1 MAVAREPTYASAVVV
16 SVTPKQPSFF
26 AGELFECTITF
37 TNTNVA
43 RRPMDHRRS
52 LSTPRRVTS
61 LSGLPA
67 SAPARPARLGMVG
80 TKPPS
85 LVPGNPTPRRATYS
99 SRPEAERRAEVPA
112 MHPHA
117 RQKSVV
123 AYQVEDLSQA
133 FGLTQTPNPAAVI
146 ASPHPDL
153 YASQNEAMDEALRES
168 ISTWAGDS
176 LTEHASQ
183 SPLFPRRDALPLGH
197 EKLLWAFAQ
206 VGGTME
212 LERTIVRSADF
223 DQLRLRLARGELPST
238 PASPA
243 STQSTPRTLGGG
255 ELSYDA
261 EYEAGSIDFESGAR
275 PTDMR
280 ASHVPAVATMAA
292 LLFGAAGSRRASAG
306 RHQPSGSTFS
316 DIQTRTLL
324 SRTLPTYST
333 PPSMLGV
340 DMELAPG
347 ESRSF
352 TLALP
357 LPADLPPS
365 FHGQAVHFDYY
376 LTIGTNRVDARV
388 RGMQQSR
395 LLHIPIRVYNHVSP
409 GAGIDACFDMLHP
422 IVLPHADATVEQVGR
437 ARPERAAERE
447 ALSTWAQQLLCGGAA
462 GERTDVAL
470 PPTCMDAVQDLAQ
483 RAGKVTY
490 DIAKDG
496 QVAAVLTVAR
506 AKYRLGDAV
515 HVIVRM
521 NELHANVRVV
531 RVAAALESHEEVDA
545 SLALLPPGRTQR
557 MTRQVYAT
565 HHENTL
571 DTRQTSMLLT
581 IPSGATPE
589 FMTSGIR
596 HRWSLRVSLLTE
608 SADDGT
614 QRREPPPHL
623 VQHPDAY
630 SAEA

>member
-1 MAVAREPTYASAVVV
+1 MPYDLHRATATMAAAKEPTYASAVVV

-43 RRPMDHRRS
+43 RRPMMDHRRS
-52 LSTPRRVTS
+52 VSLPRRVTS
-61 LSGLPA
+61 FSGPPAAGA
-67 SAPARPARLGMVG
+67 SASARPARMGMVG
-80 TKPPS
+80 S
-85 LVPGNPTPRRATYS
+85 QDLVPTPGAPTPRRATYT
-99 SRPEAERRAEVPA
+99 SRPDAGDQRGTDVPA
-112 MHPHA
+112 LHPHA
-117 RQKSVV
+117 RQKSMV

-133 FGLTQTPNPAAVI
+133 FGLAQTPPRPFD

-153 YASQNEAMDEALRES
+153 FTSQNEAMDEALRES
-168 ISTWAGDS
+168 ITTWAGDS

-212 LERTIVRSADF
+212 LERSLVRPADF
-223 DQLRLRLARGELPST
+223 DQLRLRLARGEMPGT

-243 STQSTPRTLGGG
+243 SSQGTPRTLGGG
-255 ELSYDA
+255 EWSYDA
-261 EYEAGSIDFESGAR
+261 EYEAGSIEFESGTRTA
-275 PTDMR
+275 DLR

-292 LLFGAAGSRRASAG
+292 LLFRPSGTRRATPTP
-306 RHQPSGSTFS
+306 RLQPSGSTYA

-333 PPSMLGV
+333 PPTMLGV

-352 TLALP
+352 TLTLP

-388 RGMQQSR
+388 QGMQQSR

-409 GAGIDACFDMLHP
+409 SAGIDACFDLLHP
-422 IVLPHADATVEQVGR
+422 LVLPHSEATVEHVGR
-437 ARPERAAERE
+437 APRE
-447 ALSTWAQQLLCGGAA
+447 QPAKRDAIRQWAVQLLCGGST
-462 GERTDVAL
+462 GERTDAAPL
-470 PPTCMDAVQDLAQ
+470 PTCMDTVQELAQ

-506 AKYRLGDAV
+506 AKYLLGDAV

-521 NELHANVRVV
+521 NELGAYVRVV
-531 RVAAALESHEEVDA
+531 RVC
-545 SLALLPPGRTQR
+545 
-557 MTRQVYAT
+557 
-565 HHENTL
+565 
-571 DTRQTSMLLT
+571 
-581 IPSGATPE
+581 
-589 FMTSGIR
+589 IR
-596 HRWSLRVSLLTE
+596 HSSRRSPPFSSRTKRWMPRWRCCPRG
-608 SADDGT
+608 A
-614 QRREPPPHL
+614 RRR
-623 VQHPDAY
+623 
-630 SAEA
+630 

>member
-1 MAVAREPTYASAVVV
+1 MAAAREPTYASAVVV
-16 SVTPKQPSFF
+16 SVTPNQPSFF

-52 LSTPRRVTS
+52 LSMPRRVTS

-67 SAPARPARLGMVG
+67 SAPGRPARLGMVG
-80 TKPPS
+80 SKPPA
-85 LVPGNPTPRRATYS
+85 LTPGDPVPRRATFS
-99 SRPEAERRAEVPA
+99 SRAEVPA
-112 MHPHA
+112 AHPHA

-133 FGLTQTPNPAAVI
+133 FGLLQTPHPLPVVN
-146 ASPHPDL
+146 ASPLPDL
-153 YASQNEAMDEALRES
+153 YASQNEAMDEAVRES

-212 LERTIVRSADF
+212 LERTIVRSTDF

-243 STQSTPRTLGGG
+243 SSQGTPRTLGGG

-261 EYEAGSIDFESGAR
+261 EYEAGSIDMESGAR
-275 PTDMR
+275 PTDLR

-292 LLFGAAGSRRASAG
+292 LLFRAAGARRAPAG
-306 RHQPSGSTFS
+306 RHQPSGSTLS

-333 PPSMLGV
+333 PPTMLGV
-340 DMELAPG
+340 DIELAPG

-352 TLALP
+352 MLALP

-388 RGMQQSR
+388 HGMQQSR

-409 GAGIDACFDMLHP
+409 WTGTDACFDILHP
-422 IVLPHADATVEQVGR
+422 IVLPHSDATVEQVGR

-447 ALSTWAQQLLCGGAA
+447 ALSTWAQQLLRGGAT

-531 RVAAALESHEEVDA
+531 RVCIRDSCRSPRH
-545 SLALLPPGRTQR
+545 SSRTKR
-557 MTRQVYAT
+557 S
-565 HHENTL
+565 TL
-571 DTRQTSMLLT
+571 RWRCCRL
-581 IPSGATPE
+581 GA
-589 FMTSGIR
+589 
-596 HRWSLRVSLLTE
+596 
-608 SADDGT
+608 
-614 QRREPPPHL
+614 RRK
-623 VQHPDAY
+623 
-630 SAEA
+630 

>member
-1 MAVAREPTYASAVVV
+1 MVGSNPPAL
-16 SVTPKQPSFF
+16 TP
-26 AGELFECTITF
+26 G
-37 TNTNVA
+37 
-43 RRPMDHRRS
+43 D
-52 LSTPRRVTS
+52 
-61 LSGLPA
+61 
-67 SAPARPARLGMVG
+67 PAR
-80 TKPPS
+80 
-85 LVPGNPTPRRATYS
+85 RRATFS
-99 SRPEAERRAEVPA
+99 SRPEAWNRRVPDVPA
-112 MHPHA
+112 LHPHA

-133 FGLTQTPNPAAVI
+133 FGLSQDSKPLPSAAD

-153 YASQNEAMDEALRES
+153 FASQNEVMDEALRES
-168 ISTWAGDS
+168 ISAWAGAS
-176 LTEHASQ
+176 LTEHALQ

-212 LERTIVRSADF
+212 LERAIVRSADF
-223 DQLRLRLARGELPST
+223 DQLRLRLARGEMPGT
-238 PASPA
+238 PVSPA
-243 STQSTPRTLGGG
+243 STQGTPRTLGGG

-261 EYEAGSIDFESGAR
+261 EYEAGSIDFEAGAR
-275 PTDMR
+275 TTDLR

-292 LLFGAAGSRRASAG
+292 LLFRTTGARRASAA
-306 RHQPSGSTFS
+306 RLQPSGSTFS

-333 PPSMLGV
+333 PPTMLGV
-340 DMELAPG
+340 DIELAPG

-352 TLALP
+352 TLSLP

-376 LTIGTNRVDARV
+376 VTIGTNRVDARV
-388 RGMQQSR
+388 QGMQQSR

-409 GAGIDACFDMLHP
+409 GAGIDACFDLLQP
-422 IVLPHADATVEQVGR
+422 IVLPHSDATVEQVGR
-437 ARPERAAERE
+437 ARPEHAAERE
-447 ALSTWAQQLLCGGAA
+447 ALSLWAQQLLRGGST
-462 GERTDVAL
+462 GERTDAAL

-531 RVAAALESHEEVDA
+531 RVCTRDSWQVAAALESHEEVDA
-545 SLALLPPGRTQR
+545 SLALLPPGRTQK

-608 SADDGT
+608 SAEDGH

-630 SAEA
+630 SAYQTVRRGAPALCGRQGGVTTRLEIVECSVPVVVLPSRSQRKTVPIDLYA